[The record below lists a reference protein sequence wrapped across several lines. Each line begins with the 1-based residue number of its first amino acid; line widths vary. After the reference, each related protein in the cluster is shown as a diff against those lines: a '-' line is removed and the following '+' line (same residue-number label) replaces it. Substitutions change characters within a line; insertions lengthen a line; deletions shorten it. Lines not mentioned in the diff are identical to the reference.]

1 MGLIVLAVATL
12 FSAILFFP
20 ELNLPLFGNMYFY
33 VLMSSLSSIG
43 WACLLYQSLLLPGK
57 KAPKKLAL
65 EEQQTNGDILLRVFN
80 IAAATCLFIFV
91 IFGTFLSQKKQV
103 FLIST
108 TTKISCQQA
117 VSFWSSP
124 RCS

>member
-1 MGLIVLAVATL
+1 
-12 FSAILFFP
+12 
-20 ELNLPLFGNMYFY
+20 MYFY

-91 IFGTFLSQKKQV
+91 IFGTFFKPEKTSFSYFYYYENLMPAGGFILEFASL
-103 FLIST
+103 FLI
-108 TTKISCQQA
+108 A
-117 VSFWSSP
+117 
-124 RCS
+124 